1 MPVLTRLDHK
11 ILGIA
16 WPAILSN
23 LSIPLLGLV
32 DAAILGHLGS
42 TDYLAAVAIGSAILS
57 FLYWGFGFLR
67 MGTTGLVAK
76 AAGAGKEADS
86 IVILCQ
92 SVALALLLAAL
103 VMTLHPLWLGLG
115 FSLMAPQDHLL
126 PLAQSY
132 AGIRILSAPAVL
144 TTYAIVGWFIGH
156 QNTRWPMLIVIT
168 TNLANIGLDFLLIV
182 GLGMASDGA
191 AIATV
196 IAEYLGLL
204 IGVFA
209 IAHSAKVMPSRGQL
223 QILLSLR
230 AYRTLLASN
239 VNLFIRTLC
248 LLASFAF
255 FTAMGDKLG
264 SDTLAANA
272 LLLHLMMLAAYGLD
286 GFAFAAEGLTGN
298 ALGGRNLS
306 AFYAAVHRCAK
317 WCAITAAAISIVFA
331 LSTGFLF
338 PLLTDLATVRS
349 EMAAVAFWLILL
361 PVIAAPSYLLD
372 GVFIGSAETRPMMIT
387 MLLSTLVVYLPAW
400 YLTQAWGNH
409 GLWFAFTA
417 FNGARGLTLWIAYRH
432 KTRADSWLHK
442 ATAHV

>member
-1 MPVLTRLDHK
+1 MNKEILRL
-11 ILGIA
+11 
-16 WPAILSN
+16 AIPNIISN
-23 LSIPLLGLV
+23 ISIPMLGLV
-32 DAAILGHLGS
+32 DTFLMGKMESPAYIG
-42 TDYLAAVAIGSAILS
+42 AVAIAGIVFS
-57 FLYWGFGFLR
+57 FIYWGFGFLR

-86 IVILCQ
+86 IVILSQ
-92 SVALALLLAAL
+92 SVVLALMLAAL
-103 VMTLHPLWLGLG
+103 VMALHPLWLGLG
-115 FSLMAPQDHLL
+115 FSLMAPQDQLL

-132 AGIRILSAPAVL
+132 AGIRILSSPAVL

-156 QNTRWPMLIVIT
+156 QNTRWPMVIVIA
-168 TNLANIGLDFLLIV
+168 TNIANIGLDFLLIM

-204 IGVFA
+204 IGIFA
-209 IAHSAKVMPSRGQL
+209 IVRSAKVMPSRSQL
-223 QILLSLR
+223 QLLLSVR

-239 VNLFIRTLC
+239 VNLFVRTLC

-264 SDTLAANA
+264 SNTLAANA

-298 ALGGRNLS
+298 ALGARSLS
-306 AFYAAVHRCAK
+306 TFYAAVHRCAR
-317 WCAITAAAISIVFA
+317 WCAITAAAISILFA
-331 LSTGFLF
+331 LSTELLF
-338 PLLTDLATVRS
+338 PLLTDLPAVRS
-349 EMAAVAFWLILL
+349 EMVAVSFWLILL

-387 MLLSTLVVYLPAW
+387 MLLSTLAVYLPAW
-400 YLTQAWGNH
+400 YLTQSWGNH

-417 FNGARGLTLWIAYRH
+417 FNGARGLTLWVAYRH
-432 KTRADSWLHK
+432 KIHAGSWLQ
-442 ATAHV
+442 TANVRI

>member
-1 MPVLTRLDHK
+1 MQVLTRLDHK

-42 TDYLAAVAIGSAILS
+42 TDFLAAVAIGSAILS

-86 IVILCQ
+86 IVILSQ
-92 SVALALLLAAL
+92 SVVLALVLAAL
-103 VMTLHPLWLGLG
+103 VMALHPLWLGLG
-115 FSLMAPQDHLL
+115 FSLMAPQEHLL
-126 PLAQSY
+126 PIAQSY
-132 AGIRILSAPAVL
+132 AGIRIVSAPAVL

-156 QNTRWPMLIVIT
+156 QNTRWPMAIVIT
-168 TNLANIGLDFLLIV
+168 TNLANIGLDFLLII

-204 IGVFA
+204 IGVIA
-209 IAHSAKVMPSRGQL
+209 IVRSMKAAPSIDQL
-223 QILLSLR
+223 QVLRSLR

-239 VNLFIRTLC
+239 ANLFVRTLC

-298 ALGGRNLS
+298 ALGAKNLGN
-306 AFYAAVHRCAK
+306 FYSAVHRCAI
-317 WCAITAAAISIVFA
+317 WCAVTAAAISIVFA
-331 LSTGFLF
+331 LSSSLVF
-338 PLLTDLATVRS
+338 PLLTDLPQVRA
-349 EMAAVAFWLILL
+349 EMAAVALWLILL
-361 PVIAAPSYLLD
+361 PIIAAPSYLLD

-387 MLLSTLVVYLPAW
+387 MLVSTLAVYLPAW
-400 YLTQAWGNH
+400 YLTQSWGNH

-432 KTRADSWLHK
+432 KTQAGSWLG
-442 ATAHV
+442 AASNAH

>member
-1 MPVLTRLDHK
+1 MLTRLDHK

-76 AAGAGKEADS
+76 AVGAGKEVDS

-92 SVALALLLAAL
+92 SVVLALVLAAF
-103 VMTLHPLWLGLG
+103 VMALHPLWLGLG
-115 FSLMAPQDHLL
+115 FSLMAPQAHLL
-126 PLAQSY
+126 PLAESY

-156 QNTRWPMLIVIT
+156 QNTRWPMAIVIT
-168 TNLANIGLDFLLIV
+168 TNLANIGLDFVLII

-204 IGVFA
+204 IGVIA
-209 IAHSAKVMPSRGQL
+209 IARSMKTYPSIDQL
-223 QILLSLR
+223 LVLRSLR

-239 VNLFIRTLC
+239 TNLFVRTLC
-248 LLASFAF
+248 LLGSFAF

-298 ALGGRNLS
+298 ALGAKSLS
-306 AFYAAVHRCAK
+306 DFYSAVHRCAV
-317 WCAITAAAISIVFA
+317 WCAFTAAAISIVFV
-331 LSTGFLF
+331 LSSSLIF
-338 PLLTDLATVRS
+338 PLLTDLPQVRN
-349 EMAAVAFWLILL
+349 EMAAVALWLILL
-361 PVIAAPSYLLD
+361 PIIAAPSYLLD

-387 MLLSTLVVYLPAW
+387 MLISTLVVYLPAW
-400 YLTQAWGNH
+400 YLTQSWGNH

-417 FNGARGLTLWIAYRH
+417 FNGARGLTLWVAYRQ
-432 KTRADSWLHK
+432 KTRAGSWL
-442 ATAHV
+442 ATSSAAH

>member
-1 MPVLTRLDHK
+1 
-11 ILGIA
+11 
-16 WPAILSN
+16 
-23 LSIPLLGLV
+23 
-32 DAAILGHLGS
+32 
-42 TDYLAAVAIGSAILS
+42 
-57 FLYWGFGFLR
+57 
-67 MGTTGLVAK
+67 
-76 AAGAGKEADS
+76 
-86 IVILCQ
+86 
-92 SVALALLLAAL
+92 
-103 VMTLHPLWLGLG
+103 
-115 FSLMAPQDHLL
+115 
-126 PLAQSY
+126 
-132 AGIRILSAPAVL
+132 
-144 TTYAIVGWFIGH
+144 
-156 QNTRWPMLIVIT
+156 
-168 TNLANIGLDFLLIV
+168 
-182 GLGMASDGA
+182 
-191 AIATV
+191 
-196 IAEYLGLL
+196 
-204 IGVFA
+204 
-209 IAHSAKVMPSRGQL
+209 MPSRGQL

-432 KTRADSWLHK
+432 KTRAESWLHK

>member
-1 MPVLTRLDHK
+1 MQVLTRLDHK

-86 IVILCQ
+86 IVILSQ
-92 SVALALLLAAL
+92 SVVLALVLAAL
-103 VMTLHPLWLGLG
+103 VMALHPLWLGLG
-115 FSLMAPQDHLL
+115 FSLMAPQQNLL

-156 QNTRWPMLIVIT
+156 QNTRWPMAIVIT
-168 TNLANIGLDFLLIV
+168 TNLANIGLDFLLII

-191 AIATV
+191 AVATV

-204 IGVFA
+204 IGVIA
-209 IAHSAKVMPSRGQL
+209 IVRSMKAAPSIDQL
-223 QILLSLR
+223 QVLRSLH

-239 VNLFIRTLC
+239 ANLFVRTLC

-298 ALGGRNLS
+298 ALGAKNLS
-306 AFYAAVHRCAK
+306 NFYSAVHRCAI

-331 LSTGFLF
+331 LSSSLVF
-338 PLLTDLATVRS
+338 PLLTDLPQVRT
-349 EMAAVAFWLILL
+349 EMAAVALWLILL
-361 PVIAAPSYLLD
+361 PIIAAPSYLLD

-387 MLLSTLVVYLPAW
+387 MLLSTLAVYLPAW
-400 YLTQAWGNH
+400 YLTQSWENH

-417 FNGARGLTLWIAYRH
+417 FNGARGLTLWVAYRH
-432 KTRADSWLHK
+432 KTRGGSWLE
-442 ATAHV
+442 ATSNAH